1 MKKFIMA
8 LLRGLGYFGIFV
20 GMQLVLGGIL
30 GIVLNVML
38 SVRYVASGQNM
49 QDPAV
54 AMRFSEELVQLVNE
68 SAVPLTVVA
77 NALSLGVTCLIFVCG
92 KKKIAKEV
100 SLRKLHSG
108 AIAPLIMLG
117 LGLNVVTTI
126 VMSFIPEEYLESY
139 QQASESLSTDVGV
152 MTVLL
157 ALVAAPVVEEW
168 FLRGL
173 VYTRFKKGMPF
184 VVATLLS
191 SLLFGVMHG
200 QWLWMIYTAIFGL
213 LLAWVF
219 ERTKSLYASIL
230 LHFGYNLC
238 SMLMQLIPETAPDWV
253 GVAIISVAVV
263 FTAVGWFL
271 FVKTP
276 KVEEPSEEDVAEP
289 VVEASENF

>member
-8 LLRGLGYFGIFV
+8 VLRGLGYFGIFV

-30 GIVLNVML
+30 GIVLNIMI
-38 SVRYVASGQNM
+38 SVRYVASGQDM

-54 AMRFSEELVQLVNE
+54 AMRFSEELVQLANE
-68 SAVPLTVVA
+68 SSVPLTVVA

-92 KKKIAKEV
+92 KKKITREV
-100 SLRKLHSG
+100 SLRKLHPG
-108 AIAPLIMLG
+108 AIAPLVMMG
-117 LGLNVVTTI
+117 LGLNVWTSI

-139 QQASESLSTDVGV
+139 QQASEFLSTDVGV

-173 VYTRFKKGMPF
+173 VYTRFKKGMP
-184 VVATLLS
+184 VIVAMLFS

-200 QWLWMIYTAIFGL
+200 HWLWMIYTAIFGMV
-213 LLAWVF
+213 LAWVF

-238 SMLMQLIPETAPDWV
+238 SMLMQLLPETAPDWTGLV
-253 GVAIISVAVV
+253 ILATSVV
-263 FTAVGWFL
+263 FVALGWFL

-276 KVEEPSEEDVAEP
+276 KVEEPEEEFVTEP
-289 VVEASENF
+289 AMEGTENF